1 MGSPKLLQTAFIGL
15 LFIVPGSMAM
25 AQETV
30 SGTIYDSTQRYPMQG
45 VSVMGTSG
53 AGTITDSLGNYSIR
67 LPSTDSIYF
76 SYLGK
81 ATAKIAVK
89 DIPAGQPLD
98 MSLQVTIVALPGV
111 TVWPR
116 DYGLDSIENR
126 REYEKI
132 FDYGGEGYIDNTK
145 MRNGRGMSFGIGL
158 DFAALFNPAQ
168 ERRTLAFQKRL
179 LQEEQDKYVD
189 HHFTRALVK
198 KITGLQAPALDSFMR
213 IYRPSSD
220 FVKSCE
226 TEYIFYKYISD
237 CGKAF
242 SEMWKQDHPDS
253 LQEKQLIQR

>member
-1 MGSPKLLQTAFIGL
+1 LIAL
-15 LFIVPGSMAM
+15 LFIAQGSMSI
-25 AQETV
+25 AQETI

-53 AGTITDSLGNYSIR
+53 VGTITDSLGNYIIR
-67 LPSTDSIYF
+67 LRATDSIYF

-81 ATAKIAVK
+81 ATVRFPVK
-89 DIPAGQPLD
+89 DIPAGQPFD
-98 MSLQVTIVALPGV
+98 MSLQVTVVALPGV

-116 DYGLDSIENR
+116 DYGLDSLENR
-126 REYEKI
+126 KEYEKI
-132 FDYGGEGYIDNTK
+132 FDYGGAGYVDNTK
-145 MRNGRGMSFGIGL
+145 MRSGRGMSFGVGL
-158 DFAALFNPAQ
+158 DLAALFNPAQ

-179 LQEEQDKYVD
+179 IQEEQDKYVD

-198 KITGLQAPALDSFMR
+198 KITGLQTPALDSFMR
-213 IYRPSSD
+213 IYRPSYD

-242 SEMWKQDHPDS
+242 YDMWKEDHPDS
-253 LQEKQLIQR
+253 LQGKAVK